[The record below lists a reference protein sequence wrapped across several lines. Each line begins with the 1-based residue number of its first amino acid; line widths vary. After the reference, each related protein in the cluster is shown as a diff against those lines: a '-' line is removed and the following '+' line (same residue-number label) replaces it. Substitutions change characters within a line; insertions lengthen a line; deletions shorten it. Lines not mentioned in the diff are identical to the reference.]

1 MVIKYKVEGEI
12 EIDLNKYQIEEFQ
25 SMHSETA
32 KKAYLEKLFQEQLQ
46 WAAETLECELDR
58 KINFDNLYITR
69 DWDKYAG
76 NMKAKNE
83 QYGSPLA
90 ITLDDFPTTDKEVVD
105 NTMEEIGER
114 KQRHS
119 KKWTK

>member
-1 MVIKYKVEGEI
+1 MIVKYKVEGEI
-12 EIDLNKYQIEEFQ
+12 EIDLNKYQIKELQ
-25 SMHSETA
+25 SIHLESM
-32 KKAYLEKLFQEQLQ
+32 KKAYLEKLFEEQLH

-58 KINFDNLYITR
+58 KINFDNLYIVR

-90 ITLDDFPTTDKEVVD
+90 IALDDFPTTSKEVLE
-105 NTMEEIGER
+105 NTMKEIGER

-119 KKWTK
+119 KKWAK

>member
-1 MVIKYKVEGEI
+1 MIVKYKVEGTI
-12 EIDLNKYQIEEFQ
+12 EVDLNEDEIQEFNT
-25 SMHSETA
+25 HKSETM
-32 KKAYLEKLFQEQLQ
+32 KKAYLEEVLKYKLYNCSMT
-46 WAAETLECELDR
+46 AEHELDDIIDFENMHII
-58 KINFDNLYITR
+58 K

-76 NMKAKNE
+76 NMRAKNE

-90 ITLDDFPTTDKEVVD
+90 ITLDDFPTTSEEVLE

-119 KKWTK
+119 KKWK

>member
-12 EIDLNKYQIEEFQ
+12 EIDLNKYQIQELQ
-25 SMHSETA
+25 YQHSETM
-32 KKAYLEKLFQEQLQ
+32 KKAYLEKLLQEQLH

-58 KINFDNLYITR
+58 KINFDNLFVVS

-90 ITLDDFPTTDKEVVD
+90 ITLDNFPTTNEEVV
-105 NTMEEIGER
+105 NYTMKEIGER